1 MKTNWTTANIP
12 SQAGRRA
19 VITGANSG
27 IGFEAALAL
36 AGRGADLIRRLAERV
51 WATSQRESRV
61 ARTVVLKL
69 KTKEFNIHTRSHT
82 PNMPP
87 SSCEE
92 LVAIALSLRERVD
105 LGPHRLYRL
114 VGVGVSNFRE
124 PRTQTI
130 AEAGSI

>member
-1 MKTNWTTANIP
+1 MYRKKKCLIAKGYCWSNTSPMKTNWTTANIP

-82 PNMPP
+82 P
-87 SSCEE
+87 
-92 LVAIALSLRERVD
+92 
-105 LGPHRLYRL
+105 
-114 VGVGVSNFRE
+114 
-124 PRTQTI
+124 
-130 AEAGSI
+130 